1 MIFVTSQSMGKLW
14 RQDAASDYVTTLHSV
29 SRSLLKF
36 QAAFESVKKWRLQV
50 DWNQCSDATFLS
62 EIFLNN
68 CLSYINVKC
77 PVTVSER
84 AVKAIQQ
91 V

>member
-14 RQDAASDYVTTLHSV
+14 RQDAASDYVLWALSE
-29 SRSLLKF
+29 F